1 MANDTENNSVNISGG
16 TLHVAADFVAGDKKI
31 SYGFSAAEMERLI
44 EKVLLFLREGAAF
57 LPTGRQGELLRAEW
71 QGETLT
77 FRAGAA
83 QVLATRREERAYL
96 LALTVRQE
104 YQVWATK
111 FIPLAAQMDVRRALE
126 IPMAYT
132 EFRVPREGA
141 GLEERVTTIPLK
153 DITQALQEHAAFIIL
168 GEPGAGKT
176 TTLQK
181 IAFEAARARLEGKG
195 ERIPFFVRLSEQKER
210 APFDFVR
217 AKWAQHIG
225 TELEMEL
232 GAGRVLLLADGV
244 NEFPR
249 DERDARL
256 KEWRLFVE
264 DYAGANQ
271 IVFTSRERDYDRQL
285 DLPRVRVEP
294 LDEERI
300 ADYLT
305 RNHAEGLREELE
317 QPRARLL
324 ELARN
329 PFYLALLTRAY
340 HDDRQ
345 GLANRGRLIEW
356 FVDTLY
362 QREEKLAHPYWL
374 HRRAQT
380 RALAQLAYTMQTQ
393 GEATT
398 LWYKTAPAA
407 LPQMVEHDGEETVI
421 KPADLYRCA
430 RAATIFDPASDDVRF
445 YHQLLQEYFAALEL
459 IRHFESG
466 EDLLQ
471 LWRAPRTLQE
481 MPASQVGEW
490 DPLPPPPTTGW
501 EETTIL
507 ASGLLREPARLIE
520 AVRAVNPVL
529 AGRMLD
535 EAGIEKPREVT
546 ARVRETLLQAFNNAT
561 IHLRARLQAG
571 FTLGKIDDPRFV
583 PQTINGVEIIL
594 PEMVPVSGGIYLI
607 GSREDDVVALNDE
620 SPQHNVELAPFSIAR
635 YPVTN
640 AEFACFMQAGGYQD
654 ERYWTTDMAKRWLR
668 GEDVSGGQIASWL
681 DLWRA
686 LKANPDWKEQL
697 ASRGTFSPSQIES
710 YEYIASLSEEEFTNV
725 LKQQLQEKSRSE
737 PHYWRNG
744 DYNNSLQPVV
754 GVTWFE
760 ARAYCEWLS
769 QLTAR
774 VYRLPTEAEW
784 EAAARGRPSMD
795 AKQEKH
801 ARIYPWG
808 DDWDA
813 ARANTLEGRV
823 LKPSPVGVYVA
834 ANGVSECGAADQCG
848 NVWEWTST
856 LYQPYPY
863 ANDAR
868 ENLEAEGERVVRGGS
883 YVDVSSDARCAYRSR
898 NSPVLMSYESGFRVF
913 SPGLYS

>member
-1 MANDTENNSVNISGG
+1 MANDGSVNISGG
-16 TLHVAADFVAGDKKI
+16 TFRVAADFVAGDKHI
-31 SYGFSAAEMERLI
+31 TYGFSAAEVEGLI
-44 EKVLLFLREGAAF
+44 EKVLAFLRDGAAF
-57 LPTGRQGELLRAEW
+57 LPTGRQGELLRAELN
-71 QGETLT
+71 GETLT
-77 FRAGAA
+77 FHAGAVN
-83 QVLATRREERAYL
+83 QLAARRGERAYL

-141 GLEERVTTIPLK
+141 GLEERVTTIPLP
-153 DITQALQEHAAFIIL
+153 DITHALREHAAFIIL

-181 IAFEAARARLEGKG
+181 IAFEAARTRLEGEMG
-195 ERIPFFVRLSEQKER
+195 RVPLFVRLSEQKER

-225 TELEMEL
+225 TEVETEL
-232 GAGRVLLLADGV
+232 AEGRVLLLADGV

-249 DERDARL
+249 KERAARL
-256 KEWRLFVE
+256 KDWRSFVE

-300 ADYLT
+300 ADYLA
-305 RNHAEGLREELE
+305 RNQAEGLHDEL
-317 QPRARLL
+317 QKQGARLMK
-324 ELARN
+324 LAGN

-345 GLANRGRLIEW
+345 GLQNRGRLLEW

-362 QREEKLAHPYWL
+362 QREEKLAHPFWL
-374 HRRAQT
+374 HRHAQT
-380 RALAQLAYTMQTQ
+380 RALAQLAYAMQAQ

-398 LWYKTAPAA
+398 LWYKTAPAV
-407 LPQMVEHDGEETVI
+407 LPQTVEHDGEETKIV
-421 KPADLYRCA
+421 PTELFRCA

-459 IRHFESG
+459 LRHFERG
-466 EDLLQ
+466 EDQ
-471 LWRAPRTLQE
+471 SALWHAKRTVAE
-481 MPASQVGEW
+481 MPPSQAGEW

-507 ASGLLREPARLIE
+507 ACGLLREPARLIE

-529 AGRMLD
+529 AGRLLD
-535 EAGIEKPREVT
+535 EAGIDKPREVT
-546 ARVRETLLQAFNNAT
+546 TRVRESLLQELNDVN

-571 FTLGKIDDPRFV
+571 FALGKIDDPRFA
-583 PQTINGVEIIL
+583 PQTMNGIEIIL
-594 PEMVPVSGGIYLI
+594 PEMLPVPGGAYLI
-607 GSREDDVVALNDE
+607 GSRDEDTVALADE
-620 SPQHNVELAPFSIAR
+620 KRQHSVELAPFRIAR

-640 AEFACFMQAGGYQD
+640 AEFACFMQAGGYRD
-654 ERYWTTDMAKRWLR
+654 ERYWTTDLARRWLR
-668 GEDVSGGQIASWL
+668 GEEVSGGQIASWL
-681 DLWRA
+681 DLWRG
-686 LKANPDWKEQL
+686 LNANPDWKEQL
-697 ASRGTFSPSQIES
+697 AQRGTFSPSQIET
-710 YEYIASLSEEEFTNV
+710 YEYIASLSEAEFTN
-725 LKQQLQEKSRSE
+725 QLQEQLQGKSRTE
-737 PHYWRNG
+737 PHYWRDN
-744 DYNNSLQPVV
+744 DYNNPSQPVV
-754 GVTWFE
+754 GITWFE

-769 QLTAR
+769 QVTERL
-774 VYRLPTEAEW
+774 YRLPTEAEW
-784 EAAARGRPSMD
+784 EAAARGLPSPLSG
-795 AKQEKH
+795 EGLGV
-801 ARIYPWG
+801 RVYPWS
-808 DDWDA
+808 DNWDA

-823 LKPSPVGVYVA
+823 SKPSPVGVYVA
-834 ANGVSECGAADQCG
+834 AGGVSECGAADQCG

-868 ENLEAEGERVVRGGS
+868 ENVEADGERVVRGGS
-883 YVDVSSDARCAYRSR
+883 FDSGRADARCAFRDGG
-898 NSPVLMSYESGFRVF
+898 SPGSMNDGIGFRMV